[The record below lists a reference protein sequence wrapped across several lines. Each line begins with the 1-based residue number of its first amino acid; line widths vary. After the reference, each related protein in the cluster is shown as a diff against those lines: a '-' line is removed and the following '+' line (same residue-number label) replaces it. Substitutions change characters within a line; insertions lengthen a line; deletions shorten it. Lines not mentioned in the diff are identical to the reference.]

1 MSISGYNANHPC
13 QQQASPSSGPIV
25 LREASAIQCTGSQ
38 FDGPIVLREASAIS
52 EAATLERMLNSTPER
67 HLMFRTVTVTAA
79 ATHVDQQ
86 KMQEIAKKY
95 GAPEEYVEHVWI
107 AGEKKLHAFKWNGP
121 AQGKDEIA
129 IPHSQRSG
137 IWESYQF
144 KDTRS
149 RRRSRRKSRRR
160 TRSRGRSRGRRIS
173 LQAKMNLQ
181 FHWKLM
187 DAMGISEFNATAKRA
202 LQMVIYEGFTV
213 GEWWQ
218 VMFQAKKLDR
228 WQLDLESLG
237 YIGAQDLESK
247 EDVLLAISQ
256 VLHEDFSIAQ

>member
-1 MSISGYNANHPC
+1 MLKRLVISCANA
-13 QQQASPSSGPIV
+13 PI
-25 LREASAIQCTGSQ
+25 LS
-38 FDGPIVLREASAIS
+38 
-52 EAATLERMLNSTPER
+52 
-67 HLMFRTVTVTAA
+67 VTAA

-86 KMQEIAKKY
+86 KFEEIAKKY

-144 KDTRS
+144 EDTRS
-149 RRRSRRKSRRR
+149 RRRRRRKSRRR

-181 FHWKLM
+181 FHDNFL
-187 DAMGISEFNATAKRA
+187 DAMSIAGQNATAKKA
-202 LQMVIYEGFTV
+202 LQMVAYEHKTV

-218 VMFQAKKLDR
+218 VMFQAKKLVG
-228 WQLDLESLG
+228 WQSVLESLG